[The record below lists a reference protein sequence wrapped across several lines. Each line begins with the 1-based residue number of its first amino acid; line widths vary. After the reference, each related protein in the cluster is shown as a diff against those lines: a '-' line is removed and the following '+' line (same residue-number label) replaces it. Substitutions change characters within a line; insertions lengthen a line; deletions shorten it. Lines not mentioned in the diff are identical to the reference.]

1 MDKSMRLL
9 LIAGVLASPAALAKD
24 CSEVDWNQDVL
35 DKYPSVANACQEV
48 LEQDGKTYVKLAA
61 EFVRFRQPN
70 HATVDVREADGS
82 TERLSFKVNSN
93 ATVNAGGKDVS
104 WEMIPKGY
112 DLAFYVPSDRFE
124 IHQVLPATEEIL
136 IIEVEEPAELPK
148 TASLWPAFGLAGG
161 VFLMLGQFMA
171 WRRRGQ

>member
-9 LIAGVLASPAALAKD
+9 LIAGLLASPAVMAKD
-24 CSEVDWNQDVL
+24 CNEVTWNQDVL
-35 DKYPSVANACQEV
+35 DQYPSVANACQEV
-48 LEQDGKTYVKLAA
+48 LEQDGKTYIKLAA

-70 HATVDVREADGS
+70 HAMVDVLESDGS
-82 TERLSFKVNSN
+82 TERVSFKVNSK
-93 ATVNAGGKDVS
+93 AKVNAGGKDVS

-124 IHQVLPATEEIL
+124 IHEVVPVTAEIL
-136 IIEVEEPAELPK
+136 IIEIEEPAELPK
-148 TASLWPAFGLAGG
+148 TASLWPALGLAGG
-161 VFLMLGQFMA
+161 LLLMFGQFMG